1 MSSPLLKMLFGWLIA
16 MVIIGYMIS
25 VQHKH
30 HPKALFYLFF
40 TEMWERFSYYGLR
53 GLLMLYMVKQL
64 MLGDTVA
71 SEIYGAYVALAYSSM
86 VFGGILS
93 ERFIGLKNSI
103 IIGGLLMA
111 AGHFGMA
118 IETPWMLYVSLG
130 FIALGNGFFKPNI
143 GSLLGK
149 FYFEKDPRR
158 DSAFTIFYMGVN
170 TGAFLAP
177 LTCGFLGETYGWGW
191 GFGIAGVGMLIGLLI
206 FSFAN
211 SKKAFEEHGL
221 PPNEQ
226 WAKPSIRTLVIGAIV
241 MIAPLFAFMIKNT
254 TLSAYA
260 FMVLAIVAFVY
271 LFMSAMK
278 EKLEDQKKI
287 LAIMVLFTFTILFWT
302 FFELAA
308 SVFTLYTDRN
318 IDRTIVNEFLQSI
331 FSGQVSTSEFQ
342 SINPFF
348 IILLA
353 PLFSKLWNKWN
364 ISTGLKFSLSLFQLG
379 IGFLVLV
386 WGSTLADSS
395 GLVPLIFMVAA
406 YFFHTTSE
414 LCLSPIGLSIVTKL
428 SPPKIVA
435 TVMGIWWMSVSFS
448 GILGGK
454 IGAFSSIENT
464 GNKIVTK
471 AESLAIYTNTFQWIA
486 LTAIASGVLLL
497 FFVKP
502 LKRWMQEG

>member
-1 MSSPLLKMLFGWLIA
+1 MCSPLLKMLLGWLVA
-16 MVIIGYMIS
+16 MIIIGYMIS

-53 GLLMLYMVKQL
+53 ALLMLYMVKQL
-64 MLGDTVA
+64 MLGDAMA
-71 SEIYGAYVALAYSSM
+71 SGVYGAWVALAYASM
-86 VFGGILS
+86 VFGGVLS
-93 ERFIGLKNSI
+93 ERILGLKNSI
-103 IIGGLLMA
+103 IIGGLLMSV
-111 AGHFGMA
+111 GHFGMA

-191 GFGIAGVGMLIGLLI
+191 GFGIAGVGMLVGLAI

-211 SKKAFEEHGL
+211 FNNVFEQHGL
-221 PPNEQ
+221 PTNAQ
-226 WAKPSIRTLVIGAIV
+226 WEKPTTRALIIGGIV
-241 MIAPLFAFMIKNT
+241 MLAPLFAFMIQNT
-254 TLSAYA
+254 TLSSYA
-260 FMVLAIVAFVY
+260 FMVIAIVAFVY
-271 LFMSAMK
+271 LFMTAMK
-278 EKLEDQKKI
+278 EKVEDQKKI
-287 LAIMVLFTFTILFWT
+287 LAIMVLFCFTILFWT
-302 FFELAA
+302 FFELAG
-308 SVFTLYTDRN
+308 SVLTLYTDRN
-318 IDRTIVNEFLQSI
+318 IDRTITNGVLQSI
-331 FSGQVSTSEFQ
+331 FCAQLNTSEFQ
-342 SINPFF
+342 TINPFF

-353 PLFSKLWNKWN
+353 PLFSKLWNRYN
-364 ISTGLKFSLSLFQLG
+364 ISSGLKFSLALFQMG

-386 WGSTLADSS
+386 WGSSFAD
-395 GLVPLIFMVAA
+395 GRALVPLIFMVAA

-428 SPPKIVA
+428 SPPKIVS
-435 TVMGIWWMSVSFS
+435 TVMGIWWMAVSFA
-448 GILGGK
+448 GILGAK
-454 IGAFSSIENT
+454 IGAWSSIETT
-464 GNKIVTK
+464 GNEIASK
-471 AESLAIYTNTFQWIA
+471 AASLAIYTNTFQWIA
-486 LTAIASGVLLL
+486 ITAIASGVLLL

-502 LKRWMQEG
+502 LRRWMQEG